1 MISTGEIAH
10 FSLVSRA
17 SHLGCLSSSHFL
29 VSIFD
34 IKVWGEVLVRPM
46 EVLRGMGAS
55 LSETGTS
62 EFLDNSVQS
71 RLPLDE
77 WEQIKI
83 SML

>member
-1 MISTGEIAH
+1 
-10 FSLVSRA
+10 
-17 SHLGCLSSSHFL
+17 
-29 VSIFD
+29 
-34 IKVWGEVLVRPM
+34 M